1 MQNHPRSPAS
11 NFARFYRATEDFY
24 RRIYRTVRYNPE
36 AIRRAALTYEGIRH
50 SGFVQQDDNGDSY
63 FFYPGLNPV
72 YQTMQGVADA
82 FGMPEG
88 FKVPMP
94 VEFGAKL
101 NMITPSMN
109 PDSLFPTFSGPVAA
123 LPMKFL
129 FALVPQL
136 DSLEKNFLGIYAQD
150 QPMINAIFPAHVN
163 RLLAAMNRDER
174 NSQYASAA
182 RKAATALEAGGHG
195 VKPTWNPETEVWEA
209 PSEGE
214 LLAYKD
220 KLQTST
226 FSALAI
232 RFIFGF
238 FAPASPQVTL
248 KSDMAQ
254 WARDN
259 ERVNFKQVYN
269 NLINRYNGDIDRAST
284 EWISLYPDQMPY
296 TVSESESNAV
306 SVVRAVDQTVSWID
320 KNDAL
325 LKKYPQGAP
334 FLMPKTGEFSFDAY
348 KVLFTQGIKRSKTL
362 EDYLRDVQTAR
373 DVQFY
378 YTQKEAYED
387 ELANT
392 YSDSLK
398 RGLKTQWETW
408 KKQFTSARP
417 LLQEEFGTQS
427 DKAVKRQRAFDDLQK
442 MLADNTVKTEPSIRK
457 ALAQMTQVYNDY
469 VYSKDLIQGSSA
481 AMENYKDLLK
491 QNVKQE
497 LEIIA
502 ETNPNA
508 KDAYNVLFSRLI
520 GD

>member
-1 MQNHPRSPAS
+1 
-11 NFARFYRATEDFY
+11 
-24 RRIYRTVRYNPE
+24 
-36 AIRRAALTYEGIRH
+36 
-50 SGFVQQDDNGDSY
+50 
-63 FFYPGLNPV
+63 
-72 YQTMQGVADA
+72 
-82 FGMPEG
+82 
-88 FKVPMP
+88 
-94 VEFGAKL
+94 
-101 NMITPSMN
+101 
-109 PDSLFPTFSGPVAA
+109 
-123 LPMKFL
+123 
-129 FALVPQL
+129 
-136 DSLEKNFLGIYAQD
+136 
-150 QPMINAIFPAHVN
+150 
-163 RLLAAMNRDER
+163 
-174 NSQYASAA
+174 
-182 RKAATALEAGGHG
+182 
-195 VKPTWNPETEVWEA
+195 
-209 PSEGE
+209 
-214 LLAYKD
+214 
-220 KLQTST
+220 
-226 FSALAI
+226 
-232 RFIFGF
+232 
-238 FAPASPQVTL
+238 
-248 KSDMAQ
+248 
-254 WARDN
+254 
-259 ERVNFKQVYN
+259 
-269 NLINRYNGDIDRAST
+269 
-284 EWISLYPDQMPY
+284 MPY

>member
-1 MQNHPRSPAS
+1 
-11 NFARFYRATEDFY
+11 
-24 RRIYRTVRYNPE
+24 
-36 AIRRAALTYEGIRH
+36 
-50 SGFVQQDDNGDSY
+50 
-63 FFYPGLNPV
+63 
-72 YQTMQGVADA
+72 
-82 FGMPEG
+82 MPEG

-129 FALVPQL
+129 LALVPQL

-348 KVLFTQGIKRSKTL
+348 KVLFTQGIK
-362 EDYLRDVQTAR
+362 
-373 DVQFY
+373 
-378 YTQKEAYED
+378 
-387 ELANT
+387 
-392 YSDSLK
+392 
-398 RGLKTQWETW
+398 GLK
-408 KKQFTSARP
+408 P
-417 LLQEEFGTQS
+417 L
-427 DKAVKRQRAFDDLQK
+427 R
-442 MLADNTVKTEPSIRK
+442 
-457 ALAQMTQVYNDY
+457 
-469 VYSKDLIQGSSA
+469 
-481 AMENYKDLLK
+481 
-491 QNVKQE
+491 
-497 LEIIA
+497 II
-502 ETNPNA
+502 
-508 KDAYNVLFSRLI
+508 
-520 GD
+520 

>member
-1 MQNHPRSPAS
+1 MTALTTAPMMAADATRLPRGVNYKVQPGKTLLTNGNPNEILFPFKFGSTDAGNITTAQQFETMLLQATGTLDSQAMTRSVAS
-11 NFARFYRATEDFY
+11 GEAGGASMSLAMSSRNFARFYRATEDFY

-284 EWISLYPDQMPY
+284 EWISLYPDQM
-296 TVSESESNAV
+296 
-306 SVVRAVDQTVSWID
+306 R
-320 KNDAL
+320 
-325 LKKYPQGAP
+325 
-334 FLMPKTGEFSFDAY
+334 F
-348 KVLFTQGIKRSKTL
+348 
-362 EDYLRDVQTAR
+362 
-373 DVQFY
+373 
-378 YTQKEAYED
+378 ED
-387 ELANT
+387 ENG
-392 YSDSLK
+392 DWVK
-398 RGLKTQWETW
+398 
-408 KKQFTSARP
+408 FT
-417 LLQEEFGTQS
+417 EEFG
-427 DKAVKRQRAFDDLQK
+427 
-442 MLADNTVKTEPSIRK
+442 SI
-457 ALAQMTQVYNDY
+457 
-469 VYSKDLIQGSSA
+469 
-481 AMENYKDLLK
+481 
-491 QNVKQE
+491 
-497 LEIIA
+497 
-502 ETNPNA
+502 
-508 KDAYNVLFSRLI
+508 
-520 GD
+520 